1 MRQNATSQNV
11 NNILKPANHGNK
23 NNVKEVR
30 ESTVPLTTSLM
41 VLFVQYGSMIYRP
54 NAGDRRA
61 QLGQI
66 QMSILDY
73 EVGETVQA
81 SDDSLPKSHLFLLGT
96 TKA

>member
-1 MRQNATSQNV
+1 M
-11 NNILKPANHGNK
+11 LKK
-23 NNVKEVR
+23 S

-73 EVGETVQA
+73 EVGKQSKRLTTPSRSHTCSCWA
-81 SDDSLPKSHLFLLGT
+81 PPRPKFFPSLLGGLAT
-96 TKA
+96 VIQTLAAPS